1 MPPFCPLK
9 VKPYEQLKSIHLPR
23 LSEKRSSSDD
33 RVCNGKQRRRILP
46 PVGEIKLQR
55 RDSPPSKRTYSRSP
69 SPSSTRRFV
78 RASPS
83 DESSPPAVSKQAAF
97 PLPSSI
103 DDLLCL
109 RLVLFQLCLV

>member
-9 VKPYEQLKSIHLPR
+9 VKPYKQLNSIPLPR
-23 LSEKRSSSDD
+23 LRREAAATTASATGSSE
-33 RVCNGKQRRRILP
+33 RRILR
-46 PVGEIKLQR
+46 PVGEIKQQR

-83 DESSPPAVSKQAAF
+83 DESSPPAASKQPAV